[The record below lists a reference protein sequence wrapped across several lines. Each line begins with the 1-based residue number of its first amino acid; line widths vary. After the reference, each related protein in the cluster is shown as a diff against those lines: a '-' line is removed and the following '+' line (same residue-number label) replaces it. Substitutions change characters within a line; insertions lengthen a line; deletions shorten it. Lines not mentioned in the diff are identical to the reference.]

1 MLIGNVKEMKTW
13 TRSFKNKKK
22 KSKAIIIAI
31 KAVIEIKK
39 KKTTKIAYIPSYR
52 SKYNEW

>member
-39 KKTTKIAYIPSYR
+39 MKTTKIAYIPSYR
-52 SKYNEW
+52 SKYNE